1 MKKWLASLLAALLL
15 AAFTL
20 PVMAAEDMDARL
32 HRARE
37 RINRLADKGEITP
50 KDRHRLERELNQIR
64 ERSQGRHLD
73 REERHRLEDRM
84 DRLDKDID
92 EAKSHRKEL
101 IPGVPVPQI
110 PTPR

>member
-1 MKKWLASLLAALLL
+1 MKKWLAGSLAALLL

-20 PVMAAEDMDARL
+20 PVMAAEDMEDRL

-37 RINRLADKGEITP
+37 LINSGEIAP
-50 KDRHRLERELNQIR
+50 K
-64 ERSQGRHLD
+64 
-73 REERHRLEDRM
+73 ERHRLEGELKQIREKSHELQRRM
-84 DRLDKDID
+84 DRLEQDID
-92 EAKSHRKEL
+92 QARRQRREL